1 MTAQPKRVAGIASDS
16 SPAGAQPTPTPTP
29 EARPPGSSPDTA
41 PAGAGAEATP
51 GAQAG
56 APGAQPPGGTN
67 TSGFHAAHPAR
78 HHVES
83 NPTGKRLTMLS
94 LTALGIVYGDIG
106 TSPLYALQ
114 QCFMAK
120 EHAVAVT
127 TANVYG
133 VLSLIVWLLI
143 LVVAIKYIVFI
154 MRADNRGEGGILA
167 LMALILQQER
177 RRTDSKRRFILVSLG
192 LFGAALLYG
201 DGIITPAIS
210 VLSAVEGLRVATPAF
225 ERYIVP
231 LSMVVLFALFMVQRL
246 GTGRVGTAFGPIM
259 ALWFVTIAALGVRE
273 IVKEPR
279 ILLALN
285 PWHGVVFFSA
295 NGKVGFLALGAV
307 VLAVTGAEAL
317 YADMGH
323 FGKRPIRLAW
333 FTLVLPALLLNYMGQ
348 GALILRDPQAASN
361 PFYLLAPHFLL
372 IPLVVL
378 ATLAAVIA
386 SQALISGAFSLTQQ
400 AVQLGY
406 SPRVTILHTS
416 RSEAGQIFIPEVS
429 QLLMVGCLLLVISFR
444 SSERLGAAYGI
455 AVTGTMAIT
464 SILFGVV
471 TRSRWNWSLGHI
483 IPITLVFLAID
494 LSLFSANVIKI
505 EYGGWVPIVIAI
517 GVFTLM
523 STWKKGRTL
532 LNQALHAGAL
542 PLDLFLGDVG
552 RRKPMRVPGTA
563 VFMTSSNDGVPVVLL
578 HHLKH
583 NKVLHEQ
590 VILMSVVT
598 QEIPEI
604 KSVERVSVEKLEHG
618 FYRITARYGFMET
631 PNVPEILQ
639 RARETGVKA
648 KQNETTFYLGRE
660 RIIIADGEQKPGTR
674 RAPDTAHLPRMAT
687 WRKKLFVV
695 MSRNAR
701 SATEF
706 FGIPPNR
713 VVELGAQVEF

>member
-1 MTAQPKRVAGIASDS
+1 MTSHPRPEGNPASDPPPARS
-16 SPAGAQPTPTPTP
+16 ASGSQQASPLPQQSASAGPTTPLP
-29 EARPPGSSPDTA
+29 LPGSPP
-41 PAGAGAEATP
+41 PAT
-51 GAQAG
+51 
-56 APGAQPPGGTN
+56 GT
-67 TSGFHAAHPAR
+67 TTGFHAAAIPQRTPVEAHPR
-78 HHVES
+78 
-83 NPTGKRLTMLS
+83 GKRLGLLS

-114 QCFMAK
+114 QCFTSK
-120 EHAVAVT
+120 EHTIPPT

-133 VLSLIVWLLI
+133 VLSLIVWLLV
-143 LVVAIKYIVFI
+143 LVVAVKYIVFI

-167 LMALILQQER
+167 LLALILQQER
-177 RRTDSKRRFILVSLG
+177 RSLSRRRIILVGLG

-201 DGIITPAIS
+201 DGMITPVIS
-210 VLSAVEGLRVATPAF
+210 VLGAVEGLSVVTPAF
-225 ERYIVP
+225 QSMIVP
-231 LSMVVLFALFMVQRL
+231 ISVVVLFLLFTVQRF

-259 ALWFVTIAALGVRE
+259 CVWFVTIGGLGLWE
-273 IVKEPR
+273 IAKEPR
-279 ILLALN
+279 ILAALN
-285 PWHGVVFFSA
+285 PLHGVWFFA
-295 NGKVGFLALGAV
+295 DNGRIGFLTLGAV

-333 FTLVLPALLLNYMGQ
+333 FALVMPALLLNYFGQ
-348 GALILRDPQAASN
+348 GAILLRNPAAVAN
-361 PFYLLAPHFLL
+361 PFYFLAPRSMLM
-372 IPLVVL
+372 PLVVL
-378 ATLAAVIA
+378 ATVAAVIA
-386 SQALISGAFSLTQQ
+386 SQALISGAFSLTRQ

-416 RSEAGQIFIPEVS
+416 RSEAGQIYVPEINNI
-429 QLLMVGCLLLVISFR
+429 LMIGCLVLVVAFGSTTAI
-444 SSERLGAAYGI
+444 GAAYGI

-464 SILFGVV
+464 SVLFFVV
-471 TRSRWNWSLGHI
+471 ARSQWNWSLVHAL
-483 IPITLVFLAID
+483 PIALTFLAID
-494 LSLFSANVIKI
+494 IALFAANIIKI
-505 EYGGWVPIVIAI
+505 ESGGWVPIAVAI

-523 STWKKGRTL
+523 STWKRGRGL
-532 LNQALHAGAL
+532 LNQALHAGSL
-542 PLDLFLGDVG
+542 PLDLFLGDVA
-552 RRKPMRVPGTA
+552 RRKPVRVPGTA
-563 VFMTSSNDGVPVVLL
+563 VFMTSSNSGVPVVLL

-598 QEIPEI
+598 REVPEVRA
-604 KSVERVSVEKLEHG
+604 SERVQVEKLDHG
-618 FYRITARYGFMET
+618 FYRVSANYGFMES

-639 RARETGVKA
+639 WARESGIKA
-648 KQNETTFYLGRE
+648 RPNDTTFYLGRE
-660 RIIIADGEQKPGTR
+660 RIILSDGERKPGTR
-674 RAPDTAHLPRMAT
+674 RAPDDVVLPRMAR